1 MQTKQH
7 RVAQQAKKTN
17 MPLFKVGDK
26 VLLRNEN
33 AKKLDLLWLGP
44 HTILEVDPKGPN
56 VIIEITKNKRS
67 KVHVNRLKMY
77 RFKIQS

>member
-1 MQTKQH
+1 
-7 RVAQQAKKTN
+7 

-26 VLLRNEN
+26 VLIRNEN

-44 HTILEVDPKGPN
+44 HTILEIHPKRSY
-56 VIIEITKNKRS
+56 VIAEITKNKQT

-77 RFKIQS
+77 QFKIQS